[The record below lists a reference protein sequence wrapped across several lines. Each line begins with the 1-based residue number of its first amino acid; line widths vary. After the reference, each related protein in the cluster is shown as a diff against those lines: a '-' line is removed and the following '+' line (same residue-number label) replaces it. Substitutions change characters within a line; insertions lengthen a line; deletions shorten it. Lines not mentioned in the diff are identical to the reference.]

1 MKTAVENMENE
12 VRQKCLSLL
21 EKTEYYDDEGEWRI
35 AGSDWLLIGGDSLR
49 NLARETEQ
57 VLGEGART
65 IMHVAGKRSGEQFS
79 RALLKKGIKNE
90 GLKFALETFLT
101 NSGWGKVSAQ
111 VNFQKREAT
120 VKIRNSI
127 MARETKEE
135 KPVCHF
141 INGYIAGV
149 FCMMFGSGKI
159 DSEETKCTTK
169 GDSFCEFSVH
179 EYCKS
184 ESSH

>member
-1 MKTAVENMENE
+1 MENE

-57 VLGEGART
+57 VLGEGARI
-65 IMHVAGKRSGEQFS
+65 IMYVAGKRSGEQFS

-90 GLKFALETFLT
+90 ALKFALETFLT
-101 NSGWGKVSAQ
+101 NGGWGKVSAQ
-111 VNFQKREAT
+111 VNFQKQEAT

-127 MARETKEE
+127 IARETKA
-135 KPVCHF
+135 KRVVCHF

-149 FCMMFGSGKI
+149 FCMMLDSEKI
-159 DSEETKCTTK
+159 DSEETKCTAK
-169 GDSFCEFSVH
+169 GDSFCEFRVH
-179 EYCKS
+179 KSGKS
-184 ESSH
+184 ERSQ